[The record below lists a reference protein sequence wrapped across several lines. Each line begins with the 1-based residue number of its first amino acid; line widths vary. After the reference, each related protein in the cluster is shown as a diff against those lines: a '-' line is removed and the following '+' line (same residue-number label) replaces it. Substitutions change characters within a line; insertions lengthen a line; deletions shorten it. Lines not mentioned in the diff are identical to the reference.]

1 MSRTVTVKPVGAFAK
16 RFTLVFDA
24 NAHIDAAWP
33 VWRIGYSLQFIGQQS
48 QCGYDFGCAPVESVL
63 YHDLEGS
70 LTLAH
75 SMELRAGV
83 LNLTDRDPPYVDGG
97 GPNTDTAAY
106 RLLGR
111 TYFVE
116 LHYQL

>member
-1 MSRTVTVKPVGAFAK
+1 M
-16 RFTLVFDA
+16 
-24 NAHIDAAWP
+24 
-33 VWRIGYSLQFIGQQS
+33 
-48 QCGYDFGCAPVESVL
+48 L

-70 LTLAH
+70 LTIAH
-75 SMELRAGV
+75 AMELRAGV

-116 LHYQL
+116 LHYHL

>member
-1 MSRTVTVKPVGAFAK
+1 MRFAGEEAFP
-16 RFTLVFDA
+16 RWRA
-24 NAHIDAAWP
+24 NAHIEA
-33 VWRIGYSLQFIGQQS
+33 VWSGWHVGYSVQFIGKQR
-48 QCGYDFGCAPVESVL
+48 QCGYDFGCVPVDSIL
-63 YHDLEGS
+63 YQDLEGARTVARA
-70 LTLAH
+70 L
-75 SMELRAGV
+75 ELRAGV

-116 LHYQL
+116 LHYGL